1 MRDKLLHAVMFTPT
15 HEGWGLPALFW
26 GPPGV
31 GKTAILKNY
40 AKRWGMHCEVL
51 SPGERGEGA
60 FGVVPVPAA
69 NGKSLTYP
77 APDWVENVPVR
88 GIVLVDEI
96 STAEP
101 ALQKPMLGLVQ
112 GKVIGSHKL
121 AGGVRVIGAG
131 NPVDCSTGGWEL
143 ALPVRNRFAHLDWE
157 APSADD
163 WCQWLLSGANGG
175 PEVGGDAQ
183 AEEDRV
189 MKAWPGPFAK
199 ASGLVAGFIKR
210 RPELLHKMPAA
221 GASDLS
227 FPTHRSWEYAVRA
240 LATAE
245 VHALSEADAETL
257 LVGFIGRATADEF
270 IAWKASADLPDPVA
284 LLDGK
289 EKFAFDTRRL
299 DRTLAVYSACA
310 ALVCPKTAEKRKERA
325 EALWTLLADAAG
337 KAVDIVIPA
346 ATAMLKAG
354 LKGDAAKPVLAK
366 LEPVLAAAAG
376 K

>member
-15 HEGWGLPALFW
+15 HEGWGLPVLYW

-31 GKTAILKNY
+31 GKSAILKNF

-60 FGVVPVPAA
+60 FGVVPVPEA
-69 NGKSLTYP
+69 GRLTYP
-77 APDWVENVPVR
+77 APDWTANVPVR

-163 WCQWLLSGANGG
+163 WCGWLMGGANGG
-175 PEVGGDAQ
+175 PEAVGDAA
-183 AEEDRV
+183 AEEERV

-210 RPELLHKMPAA
+210 RPELLHKMPAP
-221 GASDLS
+221 GAPDLS

-240 LATAE
+240 IATAE
-245 VHALSEADAETL
+245 VHGLSETEAEEL
-257 LVGFIGRATADEF
+257 LVGFIGRAAADEF
-270 IAWKASADLPDPVA
+270 IAWKAAADLPDPIA
-284 LLDGK
+284 LLDGN
-289 EKFAFDTRRL
+289 EKFEFDARRL
-299 DRTLAVYSACA
+299 DRTLAVYGACA
-310 ALVCPKTAEKRKERA
+310 ALVCPKGAEKRKERA
-325 EALWTLLADAAG
+325 DALWVLLADAAG
-337 KAVDIVIPA
+337 KAVDVVIPA
-346 ATAMLKAG
+346 ATALIKSGLISPAG
-354 LKGDAAKPVLAK
+354 KPVLAK